1 MVTRLI
7 ILLALI
13 VVLVGGCVWQEQ
25 RVSAAQQDRDAALQ
39 AKRQA
44 EAERDS
50 AKGSTTVVTQY
61 VDRVQ
66 IMREVGATITREIPI
81 YVTQKADAA
90 CAIPA
95 GFVRLHD
102 AAATG
107 NPAGPPTGDPDA
119 PAAGITLSAVA
130 VAGTV
135 ADNYTSCHATA
146 AQLSALQDWIDLHAS
161 ERAP

>member
-1 MVTRLI
+1 MVTRVI
-7 ILLALI
+7 VLLALI
-13 VVLVGGCVWQEQ
+13 AALVGGCVWQE
-25 RVSAAQQDRDAALQ
+25 RRISTAQKDRDAALQ

-66 IMREVGATITREIPI
+66 IVHEAGATITREIPI

-102 AAATG
+102 AAASG

-119 PAAGITLSAVA
+119 PAAGITLSGI
-130 VAGTV
+130 AGTV
-135 ADNYTSCHATA
+135 AYNYTSCHATA
-146 AQLSALQDWIDLHAS
+146 AQLSALQDWIGLHTL
-161 ERAP
+161 EPAP

>member
-13 VVLVGGCVWQEQ
+13 ALLVGGCVWQER
-25 RVSAAQQDRDAALQ
+25 RVSTARTERKQALDAKTAAI
-39 AKRQA
+39 
-44 EAERDS
+44 AERDS
-50 AKGSTTVVTQY
+50 ERASTKTVVEY

-66 IMREVGATITREIPI
+66 IVREAGATITREIPI

-107 NPAGPPTGDPDA
+107 NPAGPPAGDPDA
-119 PAAGITLSAVA
+119 PAAGITLSGI
-130 VAGTV
+130 AGTV

-146 AQLSALQDWIDLHAS
+146 AQLSALQNWIDLHAT
-161 ERAP
+161 EPAP

>member
-13 VVLVGGCVWQEQ
+13 AVLVGGCVWQEQ
-25 RVSAAQQDRDAALQ
+25 RVGTARQDRDAALQ

-50 AKGSTTVVTQY
+50 AKTSTTVVTQY

-66 IMREVGATITREIPI
+66 VVREAGATITHEIPI
-81 YVTQKADAA
+81 YVTQTADAA
-90 CAIPA
+90 CPIPA

-102 AAATG
+102 AAVTG
-107 NPAGPPTGDPDA
+107 HPAGPPTGDPDA
-119 PAAGITLSAVA
+119 PAAGITLSGI
-130 VAGTV
+130 AGTV

-146 AQLSALQDWIDLHAS
+146 AQLSALQDWIALHVP
-161 ERAP
+161 EPAP

>member
-13 VVLVGGCVWQEQ
+13 ALLVGGCVWQER
-25 RVSAAQQDRDAALQ
+25 RVSAAETARNQALAEKHAAI
-39 AKRQA
+39 
-44 EAERDS
+44 AERDS
-50 AKGSTTVVTQY
+50 EKNSVRVVTKFI
-61 VDRVQ
+61 DRVQ
-66 IMREVGATITREIPI
+66 IVREAGATITREIPI

-107 NPAGPPTGDPDA
+107 NPTGPPTGDPDA

-130 VAGTV
+130 GTV
-135 ADNYTSCHATA
+135 ADNYTSCHATT
-146 AQLSALQDWIDLHAS
+146 AQLSALQDWIDLHVP
-161 ERAP
+161 EPEP

>member
-1 MVTRLI
+1 MVTRVI
-7 ILLALI
+7 ILLVLI
-13 VVLVGGCVWQEQ
+13 TAPVGGCVWQEH
-25 RVSAAQQDRDAALQ
+25 RVGAAQKDRDAALQ

-50 AKGSTTVVTQY
+50 AKSSTTVVTQY

-66 IMREVGATITREIPI
+66 IVREAGATITREIPI

-102 AAATG
+102 AAASG
-107 NPAGPPTGDPDA
+107 NPAWPPTGDPDA
-119 PAAGITLSAVA
+119 PAAGITLSGIT
-130 VAGTV
+130 GTV

-146 AQLSALQDWIDLHAS
+146 AQLSALQDWIDLHLPA
-161 ERAP
+161 ATP

>member
-13 VVLVGGCVWQEQ
+13 AVLVGGCVWQEQ
-25 RVSAAQQDRDAALQ
+25 RVNTAQRERKQALDAKAAAI
-39 AKRQA
+39 
-44 EAERDS
+44 AERDS
-50 AKGSTTVVTQY
+50 AKSSIKVVVEY
-61 VDRVQ
+61 VDRVH
-66 IMREVGATITREIPI
+66 IVREAGATITREIPI

-102 AAATG
+102 AAASG
-107 NPAGPPTGDPDA
+107 QPAGPPTADPDA
-119 PAAGITLSAVA
+119 PAAGITLSAI
-130 VAGTV
+130 AGTV

-146 AQLSALQDWIDLHAS
+146 TQLSALQDWIDQHVP
-161 ERAP
+161 EPAP

>member
-13 VVLVGGCVWQEQ
+13 AALVGGCVSQEQ
-25 RVSAAQQDRDAALQ
+25 RVSTARTERKQALDANAAAI
-39 AKRQA
+39 
-44 EAERDS
+44 AERDS
-50 AKGSTTVVTQY
+50 AKASTKVVVGY

-66 IMREVGATITREIPI
+66 IVREAGATITREIPI
-81 YVTQKADAA
+81 DVTQKADAA

-102 AAATG
+102 AAASG
-107 NPAGPPTGDPDA
+107 NPAGPTAGDPDA

-130 VAGTV
+130 N
-135 ADNYTSCHATA
+135 NYTSCHATA
-146 AQLSALQDWIDLHAS
+146 AQLSALQDWIYLHLPAA
-161 ERAP
+161 AP

>member
-13 VVLVGGCVWQEQ
+13 ALLVGGCVWQEQ
-25 RVSAAQQDRDAALQ
+25 RVSFARTERKQALDAKAAAI
-39 AKRQA
+39 
-44 EAERDS
+44 AERDS
-50 AKGSTTVVTQY
+50 ARASTKTVVEY

-66 IMREVGATITREIPI
+66 IVREAGATITREIPI

-119 PAAGITLSAVA
+119 PAAGITLSAA
-130 VAGTV
+130 AGTV

-146 AQLSALQDWIDLHAS
+146 AQLSTLQDWIDLHAP
-161 ERAP
+161 EPAP

>member
-1 MVTRLI
+1 MVTRVI

-13 VVLVGGCVWQEQ
+13 AVLVGGCVWQEQ
-25 RVSAAQQDRDAALQ
+25 RVSAAQKDRDAALQ

-44 EAERDS
+44 EAERGS
-50 AKGSTTVVTQY
+50 ANSSTTVVTQY

-66 IMREVGATITREIPI
+66 IVREAGATITREIPI
-81 YVTQKADAA
+81 DVTQKADAA

-102 AAATG
+102 AAASG
-107 NPAGPPTGDPDA
+107 NPAGPTAGDPDA

-130 VAGTV
+130 N
-135 ADNYTSCHATA
+135 NYTSCHATA
-146 AQLSALQDWIDLHAS
+146 AQLSALQDWIYLHLPAA
-161 ERAP
+161 AP

>member
-7 ILLALI
+7 ILLVLI
-13 VVLVGGCVWQEQ
+13 AVLVGGCVWQEQ
-25 RVSAAQQDRDAALQ
+25 RVSTAQRERKQALDAKAAAI
-39 AKRQA
+39 
-44 EAERDS
+44 AERDS
-50 AKGSTTVVTQY
+50 ARASTKTVVEY

-66 IMREVGATITREIPI
+66 IVREAGATITREIPI

-102 AAATG
+102 AAASG
-107 NPAGPPTGDPDA
+107 NPAGPPAGDPDA
-119 PAAGITLSAVA
+119 PAAGITLSGI
-130 VAGTV
+130 AGTV

-146 AQLSALQDWIDLHAS
+146 AQLSALQDWIDLHVP
-161 ERAP
+161 EPAP

>member
-13 VVLVGGCVWQEQ
+13 AVLVGGCVWQEQ
-25 RVSAAQQDRDAALQ
+25 RVGTARQDRDAALQ

-50 AKGSTTVVTQY
+50 AKTSTTVVTQY

-66 IMREVGATITREIPI
+66 VVREAGAIITREIPI

-107 NPAGPPTGDPDA
+107 NPAGPPAGDPDA

-130 VAGTV
+130 STV
-135 ADNYTSCHATA
+135 VDNYTSCHATA
-146 AQLSALQDWIDLHAS
+146 AQLSALQDWIELHLPA
-161 ERAP
+161 ATP

>member
-13 VVLVGGCVWQEQ
+13 AVLVGGCVWQEQ
-25 RVSAAQQDRDAALQ
+25 RVSTAQRERKQALDAKAAAI
-39 AKRQA
+39 
-44 EAERDS
+44 AERDS
-50 AKGSTTVVTQY
+50 ARASTKTVVEY

-66 IMREVGATITREIPI
+66 IVREAGATITREIPI

-90 CAIPA
+90 CAIPT

-130 VAGTV
+130 GTV

-146 AQLSALQDWIDLHAS
+146 EQLSALQDWIDLHAP
-161 ERAP
+161 EPAP

>member
-13 VVLVGGCVWQEQ
+13 AVLVGGCVWQEQ
-25 RVSAAQQDRDAALQ
+25 RVSAAQQDRDTALQ
-39 AKRQA
+39 AKRRA

-50 AKGSTTVVTQY
+50 AKGSTTVVTKY

-66 IMREVGATITREIPI
+66 IVRQAGATITREIPI

-107 NPAGPPTGDPDA
+107 NPAGPPTADPDA
-119 PAAGITLSAVA
+119 PAPGITLSGI
-130 VAGTV
+130 AGTV

-146 AQLSALQDWIDLHAS
+146 AQLSALQDWIDLHLPA
-161 ERAP
+161 ATP

>member
-1 MVTRLI
+1 MVTRLV

-13 VVLVGGCVWQEQ
+13 ALLVGGCVWQEQ
-25 RVSAAQQDRDAALQ
+25 RVSTAQRERKQALDAKAAAI
-39 AKRQA
+39 
-44 EAERDS
+44 AERDS
-50 AKGSTTVVTQY
+50 AKASTKIVVEY

-66 IMREVGATITREIPI
+66 IVREAGATITREIPI

-107 NPAGPPTGDPDA
+107 QPAGPSTGDPDA
-119 PAAGITLSAVA
+119 PAAGITLSA

-146 AQLSALQDWIDLHAS
+146 AQLSALQDWIDQHVP
-161 ERAP
+161 EPAP

>member
-13 VVLVGGCVWQEQ
+13 AVLVGGCVWQER
-25 RVSAAQQDRDAALQ
+25 RVSAAHTERKQALDAKA
-39 AKRQA
+39 AA
-44 EAERDS
+44 IAERDS
-50 AKGSTTVVTQY
+50 ARASTKTVVEY

-66 IMREVGATITREIPI
+66 IVREAGATITREIPI
-81 YVTQKADAA
+81 YVTQRADAA

-95 GFVRLHD
+95 GFVRMHD

-107 NPAGPPTGDPDA
+107 DPARPPTGNPDA

-130 VAGTV
+130 DTV

-146 AQLSALQDWIDLHAS
+146 EQLTSLQDWIDLHAP
-161 ERAP
+161 EPAP

>member
-1 MVTRLI
+1 MVTRVI

-13 VVLVGGCVWQEQ
+13 AALVGGCVWQEQ
-25 RVSAAQQDRDAALQ
+25 RVSAAQKDRDVALQ
-39 AKRQA
+39 AKRKA

-50 AKGSTTVVTQY
+50 AKASTTVVTEY

-66 IMREVGATITREIPI
+66 IVREAGATITREIPI

-107 NPAGPPTGDPDA
+107 SPAGPPTGDPDA
-119 PAAGITLSAVA
+119 PATGITLSAI
-130 VAGTV
+130 AGTV

-146 AQLSALQDWIDLHAS
+146 AQLSALQEWIDLHAP
-161 ERAP
+161 ELAP

>member
-13 VVLVGGCVWQEQ
+13 AVLVGGCVWQER
-25 RVSAAQQDRDAALQ
+25 RVSAAHTERKQALDAKA
-39 AKRQA
+39 AA
-44 EAERDS
+44 IAERDS
-50 AKGSTTVVTQY
+50 ARASTKTVVEY

-66 IMREVGATITREIPI
+66 IVREAGATITREIPI

-119 PAAGITLSAVA
+119 PAAGITLSGI
-130 VAGTV
+130 AGTV

-146 AQLSALQDWIDLHAS
+146 AQLSALQDWIDLHVP
-161 ERAP
+161 EPEP

>member
-13 VVLVGGCVWQEQ
+13 AVLVGGCVWQER
-25 RVSAAQQDRDAALQ
+25 RVSAAETARDQALAEKHAAI
-39 AKRQA
+39 
-44 EAERDS
+44 AERDS
-50 AKGSTTVVTQY
+50 EKNSVRIVTKFI
-61 VDRVQ
+61 DRVQ
-66 IMREVGATITREIPI
+66 IVREVGATTTREVPI

-107 NPAGPPTGDPDA
+107 HPAGPPTGDPDA

-130 VAGTV
+130 GTI

-146 AQLSALQDWIDLHAS
+146 AQLNALQDWIDLHAP
-161 ERAP
+161 EPAP

>member
-13 VVLVGGCVWQEQ
+13 ALLVGGCVWQER
-25 RVSAAQQDRDAALQ
+25 RVSAAETARDQALAEKHAAI
-39 AKRQA
+39 
-44 EAERDS
+44 AERES
-50 AKGSTTVVTQY
+50 EKNSVRVVTKFI
-61 VDRVQ
+61 DRVQ
-66 IMREVGATITREIPI
+66 IVRETGATITREIPI

-107 NPAGPPTGDPDA
+107 HPAGPPTGDPDA
-119 PAAGITLSAVA
+119 PAPGITLSAI
-130 VAGTV
+130 AGTV

-146 AQLSALQDWIDLHAS
+146 AQLSALQDWIDLHVP
-161 ERAP
+161 EPAP

>member
-13 VVLVGGCVWQEQ
+13 AVLVGGCVWQER
-25 RVSAAQQDRDAALQ
+25 RVSTARTERKQALDAKAAAI
-39 AKRQA
+39 
-44 EAERDS
+44 AERDS
-50 AKGSTTVVTQY
+50 ARASTKTIVEY

-66 IMREVGATITREIPI
+66 IVREAGATITREVPI

-119 PAAGITLSAVA
+119 PAAGITLSGI
-130 VAGTV
+130 AGTI

-146 AQLSALQDWIDLHAS
+146 AQLSALQDWIDLHAP
-161 ERAP
+161 EPAP

>member
-13 VVLVGGCVWQEQ
+13 AVLVGGCVWQEQ
-25 RVSAAQQDRDAALQ
+25 RVSTAQRERKQALDAKAAAI
-39 AKRQA
+39 
-44 EAERDS
+44 AERDS
-50 AKGSTTVVTQY
+50 ARASTKTVVTQY

-66 IMREVGATITREIPI
+66 IVREAGATITREIPI

-107 NPAGPPTGDPDA
+107 NPAGPSTGDPDA
-119 PAAGITLSAVA
+119 PAAGITLSGI
-130 VAGTV
+130 AGTV

-146 AQLSALQDWIDLHAS
+146 AQLSALQDGIDLHAPES
-161 ERAP
+161 AP

>member
-7 ILLALI
+7 VLLALI
-13 VVLVGGCVWQEQ
+13 AVLVGGCVWQEQ
-25 RVSAAQQDRDAALQ
+25 RVSAAQQDRDTALQ
-39 AKRQA
+39 AKRRA

-66 IMREVGATITREIPI
+66 IVREAGATITREIPI

-107 NPAGPPTGDPDA
+107 NPAGPPTADPDA
-119 PAAGITLSAVA
+119 PAPGI
-130 VAGTV
+130 
-135 ADNYTSCHATA
+135 SC
-146 AQLSALQDWIDLHAS
+146 
-161 ERAP
+161 P

>member
-13 VVLVGGCVWQEQ
+13 AVLVGGCVWQER
-25 RVSAAQQDRDAALQ
+25 RVSAAHTERKQALDAKA
-39 AKRQA
+39 AA
-44 EAERDS
+44 IAERDS
-50 AKGSTTVVTQY
+50 ARASTKTVVEY

-66 IMREVGATITREIPI
+66 IVREAGATITREIPI
-81 YVTQKADAA
+81 YVTQKSDAA

-102 AAATG
+102 VAATG

-119 PAAGITLSAVA
+119 PAAGVTLSA

-146 AQLSALQDWIDLHAS
+146 AQLSALQDWIDQHVL
-161 ERAP
+161 EPAP

>member
-1 MVTRLI
+1 MVTRLV

-13 VVLVGGCVWQEQ
+13 ALLVGGCVWQEQ
-25 RVSAAQQDRDAALQ
+25 RVSTAQRERKQALDAKAAAI
-39 AKRQA
+39 
-44 EAERDS
+44 AERDS
-50 AKGSTTVVTQY
+50 AKASTKIVVEY

-66 IMREVGATITREIPI
+66 IVREAGATITREIPI

-102 AAATG
+102 AAATRQ
-107 NPAGPPTGDPDA
+107 PAGPSTGDPDA
-119 PAAGITLSAVA
+119 PAAGITLSA

-146 AQLSALQDWIDLHAS
+146 AQLSALQDWIDQHVP
-161 ERAP
+161 EPAP

>member
-13 VVLVGGCVWQEQ
+13 AVLVGGCVWQEQ
-25 RVSAAQQDRDAALQ
+25 RVSTAQRERKQALDAKAAAI
-39 AKRQA
+39 
-44 EAERDS
+44 AERDS
-50 AKGSTTVVTQY
+50 ARASTKTVVEY

-66 IMREVGATITREIPI
+66 IVREAGATITREIPI

-119 PAAGITLSAVA
+119 PAAGITLSGI
-130 VAGTV
+130 AGTV

-146 AQLSALQDWIDLHAS
+146 AQLSALQDWIDLHVP
-161 ERAP
+161 EPEP

>member
-1 MVTRLI
+1 MITRVI

-13 VVLVGGCVWQEQ
+13 VALVGGCVWQER
-25 RVSAAQQDRDAALQ
+25 RVSDAQKQRKQALDAKAAAI
-39 AKRQA
+39 
-44 EAERDS
+44 AERDS
-50 AKGSTTVVTQY
+50 AKASTTFVTQY

-66 IMREVGATITREIPI
+66 IVREAGATITREIPI

-107 NPAGPPTGDPDA
+107 SPAGSPTGDPDA
-119 PAAGITLSAVA
+119 PATGITLSGI
-130 VAGTV
+130 AGTV
-135 ADNYTSCHATA
+135 ASNYTSCHATA
-146 AQLSALQDWIDLHAS
+146 AQLSALQDWIDLHLPA
-161 ERAP
+161 AVP